1 MNYSLYVESTPN
13 PEVMKFVSNRMLVDQ
28 SIEITNIEEAKDI
41 SIAKEVLKFPFVKSV
56 YLSQNFMSI
65 TKMRDVEW
73 DTIAMQL
80 RAFISDFLNQE
91 GVKNYT
97 ENVPKVKK
105 QFQETK
111 LKTNEDEDNN
121 LSEKEKHIISLLNEY
136 IKPAVESDGGSI
148 TFHSYK
154 ENIVTVN
161 LRGACSGCPSASS
174 TLKMGIESLLKEKID
189 NNIIVQANEG

>member
-41 SIAKEVLKFPFVKSV
+41 SIAQEVLKFPFVKSI

-136 IKPAVESDGGSI
+136 IKPE
-148 TFHSYK
+148 
-154 ENIVTVN
+154 
-161 LRGACSGCPSASS
+161 
-174 TLKMGIESLLKEKID
+174 
-189 NNIIVQANEG
+189 

>member
-41 SIAKEVLKFPFVKSV
+41 SIAKELLKFPFIKSI
-56 YLSQNFMSI
+56 YLSQNFISI
-65 TKMRDVEW
+65 TKSRNVEW

-80 RAFISDFLNQE
+80 RIFISDFLNKE
-91 GVKNYT
+91 GIKNYT
-97 ENVPKVKK
+97 KDIPKVKEK
-105 QFQETK
+105 KIENK
-111 LKTNEDEDNN
+111 ALEDNH
-121 LSEKEKHIISLLNEY
+121 LSEKEKHIVSLLNEY

-154 ENIVTVN
+154 DNIVTVN

-174 TLKMGIESLLKEKID
+174 TLKMGIESLLKEKVD
-189 NNIIVQANEG
+189 RSIIVQAHER

>member
-41 SIAKEVLKFPFVKSV
+41 SIAKELLKFPFVKSI

-97 ENVPKVKK
+97 ENVPKVKE
-105 QFQETK
+105 QLQETK
-111 LKTNEDEDNN
+111 LKTTKDEDNN
-121 LSEKEKHIISLLNEY
+121 LSKKEKHIISLLNEY

>member
-41 SIAKEVLKFPFVKSV
+41 SIAQEVLKFPFVKSI

>member
-41 SIAKEVLKFPFVKSV
+41 SIAKEVLKFPFVKSI

>member
-41 SIAKEVLKFPFVKSV
+41 SIAKELLKFPFIKSI
-56 YLSQNFMSI
+56 YLNQNFISI

-73 DTIAMQL
+73 DKIAMQL
-80 RAFISDFLNQE
+80 RVFISDFLNKE
-91 GVKNYT
+91 GIKNYT
-97 ENVPKVKK
+97 ENIAK
-105 QFQETK
+105 TK
-111 LKTNEDEDNN
+111 GKLQTTNLEPNKNKENN
-121 LSEKEKHIISLLNEY
+121 LSEKEQHIISLLNEY

-148 TFHSYK
+148 TFYSYK
-154 ENIVTVN
+154 DNIVTVN

-174 TLKMGIESLLKEKID
+174 TLKMGIESLLKEKVD
-189 NNIIVQANEG
+189 DKIIVQANEG